1 MSLIPVVVMDDLL
14 YNACLRYF
22 MSLAN
27 YGFRSE
33 RDVKK
38 LLMYV
43 YIQELVNTTSIV
55 IPEEDYKHLENALY
69 CLYGSTCLI
78 PYPNYC
84 ERPMYAHLGDIVELS
99 ARVAKL
105 EDLAEVQDGRI
116 TDIED
121 TNVVKDDPDVDEVP
135 EITISQHVEFN

>member
-1 MSLIPVVVMDDLL
+1 MDDLL

-22 MSLAN
+22 TSLAN

-38 LLMYV
+38 LLMY
-43 YIQELVNTTSIV
+43 IQELVNTTSIV
-55 IPEEDYKHLENALY
+55 IPEDDYKHLENALY

-135 EITISQHVEFN
+135 EIIVEQFG

>member
-1 MSLIPVVVMDDLL
+1 MDDLL

-22 MSLAN
+22 TSLAN

-55 IPEEDYKHLENALY
+55 IPEDDYKHLENALY

-135 EITISQHVEFN
+135 EIIIGGNFEHFE